1 MLYYLDVFYYRDI
14 IPSLIIFLT
23 FLILHIF
30 TKFLILT
37 FFAGQIW
44 VWAKLIVFKLLTF
57 SFFSLIFHFFLFFLI
72 WWRFLTYAEIV
83 DVFRI

>member
-1 MLYYLDVFYYRDI
+1 MIHFRVK
-14 IPSLIIFLT
+14 IIFLT
-23 FLILHIF
+23 FLIIHIF
-30 TKFLILT
+30 PKFLILP
-37 FFAGQIW
+37 FFACQIW